1 MRMAWPGR
9 RELWS
14 RGDEHQYPKPRY
26 LLQCNREQ
34 FQRGR
39 VRPMD
44 ILKDDKNW
52 LPRRQDTELGQKRRQ
67 CHLLTLLRT
76 ELRRA
81 VAVTRWQRQQVGQ
94 NWHHMVRVSAGL
106 HEQGL
111 EFGELRRRRVAS
123 LEPGS
128 PFELAYEWIQRT
140 VGVVRRA
147 ELAHRDV
154 GLGLD
159 PLFKRQGDVRLADTR
174 LSGQY
179 HNAAFTMRATLPAT
193 QQQLDLLVTPD

>member
-1 MRMAWPGR
+1 MRMTWPGR

-14 RGDEHQYPKPRY
+14 RGDEHQHPKPRY

-39 VRPMD
+39 VRPVD
-44 ILKDDKNW
+44 ILKDDEHR
-52 LPRRQDTELGQKRRQ
+52 LLRRQHIELTQQRRQ

-76 ELRRA
+76 DLRQA
-81 VAVTRWQRQQVGQ
+81 VAVIRWQRQKVGQ
-94 NWHHMVRVSAGL
+94 NWHRLVRVSAGL
-106 HEQGL
+106 HEEGL
-111 EFGELRRRRVAS
+111 KLGELRRRRVAA

-147 ELAHRDV
+147 ELAHGDV
-154 GLGLD
+154 GFGLD
-159 PLFKRQGDVRLADTR
+159 PLLKRQGDVRLTDTR
-174 LSGQY
+174 LPGQ
-179 HNAAFTMRATLPAT
+179 HHSAAFTMRATLPAT
-193 QQQLDLLVTPD
+193 